1 MYCKMYS
8 HKIFGKEKF
17 ASPFSIHTCTVD
29 YMTHMDVVVAAIK
42 KFCNIA
48 HVPVKHTQKKC

>member
-1 MYCKMYS
+1 MYS